1 MTGHKTPSYYYHTTV
16 TSILARVSSLFQN
29 AQCAEVAAEHPDA
42 ACRRQDTLVPDV
54 AGQTHHCRTDLEQHS
69 HVTLPPANLFH
80 PPGGIPY
87 LSFSVALCFH
97 ASRSA

>member
-16 TSILARVSSLFQN
+16 TSILAHVSSLFQN